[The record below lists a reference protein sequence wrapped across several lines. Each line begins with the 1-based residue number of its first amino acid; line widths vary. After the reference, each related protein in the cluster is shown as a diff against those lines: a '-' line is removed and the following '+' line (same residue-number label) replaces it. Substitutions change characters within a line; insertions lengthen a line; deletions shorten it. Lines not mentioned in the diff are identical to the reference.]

1 MKRAISFLLVL
12 VMCLSL
18 CACGKSQ
25 SVKDVENAI
34 KAIGEVS
41 LDSNDAIL
49 KAERL
54 YDNLTDSEKS
64 EVENKAALVE
74 ARFTYDKFYNDK
86 VYDIAKEAYELLCE
100 AEKMYCFIMIN
111 WRNAGLFGRKNSLSI
126 RNKDFCKNIA
136 GASDKYQDY
145 PKLTEAEVQDAL
157 EVYCEYYNV
166 LEDKTADQFVCMNV
180 MSSAC
185 WVTRGYNPRETIEAA
200 GILLIELEET
210 YKDSKYYPAL
220 AEYRDFVTTGEMAF
234 SSFNGDFDTF
244 LDSFRE
250 YQSGNSQFALKLSP
264 MFAN

>member
-74 ARFTYDKFYNDK
+74 ARFTYDRFYNDK
-86 VYDIAKEAYELLCE
+86 VYDIAKETYDVLSEVAKLYYFEAANVQAVGEL
-100 AEKMYCFIMIN
+100 AKSKKMLITDT
-111 WRNAGLFGRKNSLSI
+111 
-126 RNKDFCKNIA
+126 DFCKTLAEATSSYRNIPSFTEEEVQQGLKNYLEEEWATKEPEATSTVCINVILSTLYSVRGDYEKPKVEKA
-136 GASDKYQDY
+136 GALLLELSDTFHD
-145 PKLTEAEVQDAL
+145 E
-157 EVYCEYYNV
+157 
-166 LEDKTADQFVCMNV
+166 
-180 MSSAC
+180 
-185 WVTRGYNPRETIEAA
+185 
-200 GILLIELEET
+200 
-210 YKDSKYYPAL
+210 KYYPVL
-220 AEYRDFVTTGEMAF
+220 IEYRDFVATGDLILSNMKRLDDLRDSRQNYQAQ
-234 SSFNGDFDTF
+234 NGQ
-244 LDSFRE
+244 LSMKIE
-250 YQSGNSQFALKLSP
+250 PLFAK
-264 MFAN
+264 